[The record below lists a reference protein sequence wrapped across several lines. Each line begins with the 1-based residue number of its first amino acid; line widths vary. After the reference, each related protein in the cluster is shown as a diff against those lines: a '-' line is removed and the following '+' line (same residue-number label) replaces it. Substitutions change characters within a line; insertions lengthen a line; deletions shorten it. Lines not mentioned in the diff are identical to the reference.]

1 MSRVALL
8 SAFTLPLLWDD
19 EVAAQRSLPPAGQAG
34 RSVVIA
40 PHGMVCSAHPLAT
53 QIGLEVLKKGGNA
66 VDAAIAVNAA
76 LGLMEPMSCGIGG
89 DLFAIVWD
97 AKSRKLYGLNA
108 SGRSP
113 AAATREFF
121 VTQKGLSEIPETG
134 PLSWSVPG
142 CVDGWDELRRRFGT
156 RSLAELLQPT
166 IDYAESGSPVPEM
179 IAGYW
184 RASRRKLAMDE
195 GSAKVFLP
203 HGQVPS
209 VGQLFKNPALAASYR
224 EFAKNGRDAFYRGR
238 IAQRLAEY
246 SKQMGGL
253 LTLDDLASHTS
264 TWIEPVH
271 TTYRGVAV
279 YELPPNGQGIAAL
292 QMLNILEGYDI
303 ASMGPQSPDYWHVWI
318 EAKKLAFADRA
329 RYYADP
335 EFEHV
340 PVTELISK
348 PYAEARRKL
357 IRPDQV
363 LREIAPGDPKLSH
376 GDTTYLCVVDKDRN
390 AVSLIQSLYYGF
402 GSGNTPA
409 DLGFPIQNRGTLF
422 ALDPKHPNRLEPR
435 KRPFHT
441 IIPAM
446 AFRDGKPWLVFGVM
460 GGDMQP
466 QGHVQVL
473 INLIDFKM
481 NLQAAGEAPRLEHRG
496 SATPTGRPADGI
508 GLVFAEPG
516 IPEAVLQELRR
527 RGHRV
532 ERVSMN
538 GGGYQAI
545 LIDYENGVLQGATE
559 ARKDGCASG
568 Y

>member
-1 MSRVALL
+1 
-8 SAFTLPLLWDD
+8 
-19 EVAAQRSLPPAGQAG
+19 
-34 RSVVIA
+34 
-40 PHGMVCSAHPLAT
+40 
-53 QIGLEVLKKGGNA
+53 
-66 VDAAIAVNAA
+66 
-76 LGLMEPMSCGIGG
+76 
-89 DLFAIVWD
+89 
-97 AKSRKLYGLNA
+97 
-108 SGRSP
+108 
-113 AAATREFF
+113 
-121 VTQKGLSEIPETG
+121 
-134 PLSWSVPG
+134 
-142 CVDGWDELRRRFGT
+142 
-156 RSLAELLQPT
+156 
-166 IDYAESGSPVPEM
+166 
-179 IAGYW
+179 
-184 RASRRKLAMDE
+184 MDE